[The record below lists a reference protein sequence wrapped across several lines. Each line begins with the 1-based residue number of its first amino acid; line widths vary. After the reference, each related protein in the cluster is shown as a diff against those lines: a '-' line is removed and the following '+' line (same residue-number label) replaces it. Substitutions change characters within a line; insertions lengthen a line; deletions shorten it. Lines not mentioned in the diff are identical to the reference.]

1 MKITCQACAAKYTI
15 ADDKV
20 QGKIVK
26 IRCKKCGA
34 TIVVNGN
41 DPAAP
46 GSDAQGGE
54 AARFD
59 YASQGGG
66 GDQWTVNVA
75 DGDQRTMTDGEIV
88 AAYHAG
94 VVTDETFAWKDG
106 MGDWLALRE
115 IEQLY
120 AQCTATRAMPAP
132 STLGGGG
139 IGGKP
144 AADDDDDGDYA
155 TKVQESPMS
164 AGGAGGGSRVPQP
177 PANGYADAAP
187 LAARRA
193 NARAPAA
200 DLFGSAA
207 QAGSEEDVMTSAPAG
222 MPQAHAAPQG
232 GVDDK
237 LTGQRNENS
246 VLFSLNALTSKGGPS
261 GGGLGGGGHSM
272 PAGSEASGLID
283 IRQLSNQMGLGED
296 KKKKS
301 RIDDIMNLGG
311 GGAFAPSLGAPV
323 LSAPPIEEYAPAPE
337 ATAAGAAVAAPQGKN
352 RMVIFGAIGA
362 GVLVIAG
369 AIGVATMLMKGG
381 SETDKDKA
389 AASASASALAMTS
402 AGASA
407 SAAPMASASAAP
419 AATDSAAAVASA
431 APTDSSAAGA
441 APTTTATA
449 KPASTTTPA
458 STAAAAA
465 AAATTAAP
473 TAAAAATT
481 APAATAAAAAAG
493 GADQPFNMG
502 AAKASLGGIAG
513 GAQACKKGDASGSG
527 RATVTFAPSGA
538 VQSVTVEGFESNAGT
553 TACVSRMF
561 RGARVPPFSGS
572 PFSVRK
578 SFSIN

>member
-41 DPAAP
+41 DPAAQA
-46 GSDAQGGE
+46 DQGAE

-75 DGDQRTMTDGEIV
+75 DGDQRTMSDVEIV
-88 AAYHAG
+88 DAYHAG
-94 VVTDETFAWKDG
+94 VVNDETFAWKDG

-120 AQCTATRAMPAP
+120 AQCTATRAMPSPA
-132 STLGGGG
+132 TLGG
-139 IGGKP
+139 KP
-144 AADDDDDGDYA
+144 ADDDDDGEFA
-155 TKVQESPMS
+155 TKVQESPL
-164 AGGAGGGSRVPQP
+164 GGASRVPQP

-207 QAGSEEDVMTSAPAG
+207 QAGSEEDVMTSAPQG
-222 MPQAHAAPQG
+222 MPQPHAAG
-232 GVDDK
+232 DDK

-261 GGGLGGGGHSM
+261 GGAGGNTM

-283 IRQLSNQMGLGED
+283 IRQLSSQIGLGED

-337 ATAAGAAVAAPQGKN
+337 ATGAAAAAPQGKN

-369 AIGVATMLMKGG
+369 AIGIASMLMKGG
-381 SETDKDKA
+381 KEETDKA
-389 AASASASALAMTS
+389 AASASASASAMAATS
-402 AGASA
+402 AAASA
-407 SAAPMASASAAP
+407 SAAMAAASASAAP
-419 AATDSAAAVASA
+419 APTDSTAAVASA

-441 APTTTATA
+441 APTATTTATA
-449 KPASTTTPA
+449 KPASTATAAAAPTA
-458 STAAAAA
+458 TAAAATAAANTAAAAA
-465 AAATTAAP
+465 AAAP
-473 TAAAAATT
+473 
-481 APAATAAAAAAG
+481 AAAAG
-493 GADQPFNMG
+493 GSDQPFNMG

-513 GAQACKKGDASGSG
+513 GAQSCKKGDVSGSG
-527 RATVTFAPSGA
+527 RVTVTFAPSGA
-538 VQSVTVEGFESNAGT
+538 VQSVTVEGTGFEGTPAGS
-553 TACVSRMF
+553 CVARMF

>member
-41 DPAAP
+41 GGASAGEPAA
-46 GSDAQGGE
+46 DAG
-54 AARFD
+54 RFD
-59 YASQGGG
+59 YASQGG

-75 DGDQRTMTDGEIV
+75 DGDQRTMSDGEIV
-88 AAYHAG
+88 EAYQAG
-94 VVTDETFAWKDG
+94 VVTDETFCWKDG
-106 MGDWLALRE
+106 MGDWLPLRE

-120 AQCTATRAMPAP
+120 AQVTATRAMPSPVQAGLLAAGRP
-132 STLGGGG
+132 D
-139 IGGKP
+139 
-144 AADDDDDGDYA
+144 ADDDGEFA
-155 TKVQESPMS
+155 TKVQESPLA
-164 AGGAGGGSRVPQP
+164 AGRAASRVPQP
-177 PANGYADAAP
+177 PPAANGFAEAAP
-187 LAARRA
+187 LAARRPG
-193 NARAPAA
+193 ARAPAA

-222 MPQAHAAPQG
+222 MPQPHAAG
-232 GVDDK
+232 DDK

-246 VLFSLNALTSKGGPS
+246 VLFSLNALTSKGGPGGGGGG
-261 GGGLGGGGHSM
+261 GGGLM

-283 IRQLSNQMGLGED
+283 IRQLSSQIGLGDD

-323 LSAPPIEEYAPAPE
+323 LSAPPIEEYAPPPE
-337 ATAAGAAVAAPQGKN
+337 ATGSATAPPQGKS
-352 RMVIFGAIGA
+352 RALLFGAIGA

-369 AIGVATMLMKGG
+369 AIGVATLMMKGKDD
-381 SETDKDKA
+381 TADKGG
-389 AASASASALAMTS
+389 AASASASAMLAP
-402 AGASA
+402 
-407 SAAPMASASAAP
+407 SAAPPASALAAAATATAAAAATA
-419 AATDSAAAVASA
+419 AATDSAPVASA
-431 APTDSSAAGA
+431 APTDSSAA
-441 APTTTATA
+441 APTAAATTA
-449 KPASTTTPA
+449 KPAT
-458 STAAAAA
+458 TAAAAA
-465 AAATTAAP
+465 AAAP
-473 TAAAAATT
+473 PPAAT
-481 APAATAAAAAAG
+481 TAAAAAAAPPPAAAAAA
-493 GADQPFNMG
+493 GASDQPFNMG

-513 GAQACKKGDASGSG
+513 GAQSCKKGDVSGSG

-538 VQSVTVEGFESNAGT
+538 VQSVTVEGTGFEGT
-553 TACVSRMF
+553 PTGACVARMF